1 MIIIPRVEFNK
12 HVTLQKR
19 TQEYGRAG
27 QTITYEKRVWGAVE
41 DVSLSFRTTA
51 EQSGLSPSLFVHLWR
66 REFETDNFTH
76 CVVDG
81 KEYRI
86 SMTGRSYNELYVK
99 LMLTRG

>member
-51 EQSGLSPSLFVHLWR
+51 ERSGLSPSLFVHLWR

>member
-27 QTITYEKRVWGAVE
+27 QIITYEKRVWGAVE
-41 DVSLSFRTTA
+41 DVSLTFRTAA